1 MHFAVYQFFLLFN
14 IWDDKI
20 LDAICNTLQIA
31 LPSQRSLKYDVL
43 QTALQ
48 FNAVCN
54 LLQIA

>member
-1 MHFAVYQFFLLFN
+1 M
-14 IWDDKI
+14 
-20 LDAICNTLQIA
+20 CNTLQIA

-54 LLQIA
+54 VYYKLRNYYKLQRNMRIARSPYS